1 MSSASHKAKL
11 FAKNFSNNSNID
23 DLGIALSVFSS
34 GTNLKLHN
42 VYVIPRIVKKVITNI
57 DSSKVSGPNC
67 IPVRVLKKCYPE
79 LSYILADFFN
89 MYLRKSCFPDCW
101 KLSTEVPVFNNVGE
115 KSTAKKYHPISPL
128 AVVSKVLEKLV
139 NNRIVDHLKNC
150 DLFWTRGSSRKGP
163 IN

>member
-11 FAKNFSNNSNID
+11 FAKIFSKNSNID

-42 VYVIPRIVKKVITNI
+42 IYVIPRMFKKVITNI

-67 IPVRVLKKCYPE
+67 IPVRVQKKCYTE

-115 KSTAKKYHPISPL
+115 KSTAKKYHTISPL
-128 AVVSKVLEKLV
+128 SVVSKSLEKLV
-139 NNRIVDHLKNC
+139 NNRVVDYLK
-150 DLFWTRGSSRKGP
+150 K
-163 IN
+163 I